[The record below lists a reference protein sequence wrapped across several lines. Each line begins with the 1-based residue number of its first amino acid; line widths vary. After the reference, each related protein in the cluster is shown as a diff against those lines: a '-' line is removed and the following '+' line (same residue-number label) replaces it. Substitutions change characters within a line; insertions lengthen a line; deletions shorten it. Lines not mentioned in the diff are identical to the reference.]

1 MTIPL
6 TLADVQPGKRVRITH
21 VEEHPSTGRLL
32 AMGLRPG
39 QQVIVVRRT
48 AFGAAFYIH
57 AEFQQFGIRRDEAK
71 ALWVE
76 YTD

>member
-1 MTIPL
+1 MTTPL
-6 TLADVQPGKRVRITH
+6 TLADVQPGRPVRITH

-39 QQVIVVRRT
+39 QRVTLVRRT
-48 AFGAAFYIH
+48 AFGASYYIH
-57 AEFQQFGIRRDEAK
+57 AEYQQFGIRRDEAEI
-71 ALWVE
+71 LWVE